1 MARTPRKKNAND
13 ISDDTFKAV
22 IAHLEN
28 GGTKK
33 AACEML
39 GVSSNPTMERLIEEW
54 RDNQRISAEMRKKKR
69 GTLIEG
75 IELANV
81 IDAYLSG
88 ESYDA
93 IGDRFY
99 RSTNM
104 IKMVLSKHGALLRVN
119 GEVDPL
125 APPEIPEEAMKEV
138 FEVGEHVWVPGYQC
152 IGEVRKA
159 LDNPVGAYRV
169 FLLSESKQHNVNYMY
184 WDLAS
189 VKHLEDLGV
198 NVKGLGFK
206 WNRDDVV
213 TLVNEAVRAALKF
226 DKERSKRD

>member
-1 MARTPRKKNAND
+1 MARTPRKKNASD
-13 ISDDTFKAV
+13 ISDETFKKV
-22 IAHLEN
+22 LEHLEN

-69 GTLIEG
+69 GTPIEG
-75 IELANV
+75 VELANV
-81 IDAYLSG
+81 IDSYLSG
-88 ESYDA
+88 ESYEA
-93 IGDRFY
+93 IADRFY
-99 RSTNM
+99 RSVA
-104 IKMVLSKHGALLRVN
+104 MVKSVLARHGALLRVN
-119 GEVDPL
+119 GEIDPL
-125 APPEIPEEAMKEV
+125 VPPEIPEEAMKEV

-152 IGEVRKA
+152 IGEIRKA

-169 FLLSESKQHNVNYMY
+169 FLLSESRQHNVNYMY

-198 NVKGLGFK
+198 NVKSLGFK
-206 WNRDDVV
+206 WSREDVAER
-213 TLVNEAVRAALKF
+213 VNQAVKEALKL
-226 DKERSKRD
+226 EKRGRD